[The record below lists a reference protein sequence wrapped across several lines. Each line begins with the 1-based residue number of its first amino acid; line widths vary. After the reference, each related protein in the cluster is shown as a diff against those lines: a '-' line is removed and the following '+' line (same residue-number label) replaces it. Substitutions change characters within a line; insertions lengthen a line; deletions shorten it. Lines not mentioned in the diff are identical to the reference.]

1 MNLPEAI
8 EQDKQLPHCI
18 SCFAVYTAA
27 LPYCSFF
34 IYLIMLLFPLCYFFL
49 CRRAHLRLCLER
61 LKALIPLGPDCSRH
75 TTLGL
80 LNKAK
85 AHIKVHM
92 ITQLLAKAGPVF
104 SFSFFF
110 VINRTKKLQALMI
123 MILMT
128 MPFWR
133 FLNWV
138 VTSWL
143 WKPYYSFGQKKNE
156 EKKGCKLPKTH
167 KLVPHDWVKN
177 MRREIFQRLMSIS
190 AHAEPVLLV
199 SSENQP
205 PFRQISEWDVR

>member
-18 SCFAVYTAA
+18 SCFAVHTAA

-110 VINRTKKLQALMI
+110 CDKQNKETASFNDNDINDDAFLKVFKLSGYQL
-123 MILMT
+123 T
-128 MPFWR
+128 MKTLLFIW
-133 FLNWV
+133 
-138 VTSWL
+138 S
-143 WKPYYSFGQKKNE
+143 
-156 EKKGCKLPKTH
+156 EKK
-167 KLVPHDWVKN
+167 
-177 MRREIFQRLMSIS
+177 
-190 AHAEPVLLV
+190 
-199 SSENQP
+199 
-205 PFRQISEWDVR
+205 

>member
-104 SFSFFF
+104 SFSFFCDKQNKETASF
-110 VINRTKKLQALMI
+110 NDNDINDDAFLKVFKLSGYQL
-123 MILMT
+123 T
-128 MPFWR
+128 MKTLLFIW
-133 FLNWV
+133 
-138 VTSWL
+138 SE
-143 WKPYYSFGQKKNE
+143 KKNE

-205 PFRQISEWDVR
+205 PFRQISE

>member
-18 SCFAVYTAA
+18 SCFAVHTAA

-104 SFSFFF
+104 FFF
-110 VINRTKKLQALMI
+110 FDKRNKETA
-123 MILMT
+123 
-128 MPFWR
+128 
-133 FLNWV
+133 
-138 VTSWL
+138 
-143 WKPYYSFGQKKNE
+143 SFK
-156 EKKGCKLPKTH
+156 
-167 KLVPHDWVKN
+167 
-177 MRREIFQRLMSIS
+177 S
-190 AHAEPVLLV
+190 
-199 SSENQP
+199 
-205 PFRQISEWDVR
+205 